1 MTIRF
6 WTDNPQ
12 GLLNKFKELIEQ
24 DEPKGRIN
32 TWEQQSGGFRHTAKD
47 WKELGLFKPKIA
59 DDKKSLIFH
68 MTTVKNDYAYA
79 YYHGHLLQTFI
90 EHLGGHFDRATFA
103 DSRTQK

>member
-6 WTDNPQ
+6 WTGNPQ

-32 TWEQQSGGFRHTAKD
+32 TWEQHSKGFRHTAND
-47 WKELGLFKPKIA
+47 WKELGLFTPKIA
-59 DDKKSLIFH
+59 DDKKSLVFS
-68 MTTVKNDYAYA
+68 MTKAKGDYAYA

-90 EHLGGHFDRATFA
+90 EHLSGRFDRATFS
-103 DSRTQK
+103 DSRTKE